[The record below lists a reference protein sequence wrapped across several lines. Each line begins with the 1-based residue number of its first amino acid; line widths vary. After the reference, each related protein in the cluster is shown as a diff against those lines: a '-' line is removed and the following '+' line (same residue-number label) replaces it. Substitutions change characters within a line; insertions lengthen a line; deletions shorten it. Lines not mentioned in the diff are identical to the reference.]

1 MFHQEFLPFSTA
13 TSSPRIPAR
22 RQLAVV
28 GLFPAVW
35 TAPRSVLND
44 ADFCGL
50 AWYVPSETESYQVQ
64 PLQPPELGL
73 FWKPEKLVD
82 SRTTNGL
89 RKSTKVRTLED
100 IPSLNLPAPL
110 ITKRPWFFKMT
121 DPDPTTKSWG
131 SHATNI
137 KKSLFRGINSE
148 WTPKN
153 QIVGFYTKG
162 FQQGVTTWLVVYLP
176 LWKIWKSVVSWDDYF
191 QYMEKWK
198 MFQTTNQQ
206 PMTIWWINRS
216 HEITEQKNY
225 SAGRSYV
232 KIQWAS
238 KAGN

>member
-1 MFHQEFLPFSTA
+1 M
-13 TSSPRIPAR
+13 
-22 RQLAVV
+22 
-28 GLFPAVW
+28 W

-82 SRTTNGL
+82 SRTNNGL

-110 ITKRPWFFKMT
+110 ITKRPWECKMT

-148 WTPKN
+148 WTPNDCCITKKRRECKKSDRWIPHKRLSTRSNNLVGGIPTPLKN
-153 QIVGFYTKG
+153 MK
-162 FQQGVTTWLVVYLP
+162 
-176 LWKIWKSVVSWDDYF
+176 VSWDDYF

-206 PMTIWWINRS
+206 PMTIWWIKRS